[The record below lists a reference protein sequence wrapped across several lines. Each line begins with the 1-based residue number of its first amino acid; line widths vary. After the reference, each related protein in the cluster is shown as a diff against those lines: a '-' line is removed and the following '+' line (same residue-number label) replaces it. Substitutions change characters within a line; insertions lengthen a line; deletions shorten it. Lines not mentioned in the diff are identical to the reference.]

1 MEKET
6 RVKKICVEI
15 IGCPSVAEQA
25 VEIVERK
32 GLGHPDYIC
41 DAALESVSIALS
53 HEYMRLFG
61 EVLHYNI
68 DKGLLVAGQV
78 KNGFGGGRVIKPMEF
93 IIGDRATFRAGG
105 RRVPVADI
113 AESGVR
119 EWFKTNLPRV
129 NEGKN
134 LKVRV
139 ALQPGSTEL
148 SGIFDRKG
156 RGGKGR
162 LKGANDTSA
171 AVGYAPVTPTED
183 IVYKIERFINSPAFK
198 LEFPETGEDVK
209 VMGVRTGA
217 SLDITIACPL
227 LSKHVRSEKE
237 YFLKKAAVLKAVKV
251 FARGFP
257 FKDVLVNLNTL
268 DAKGRGVNGVYLSL
282 LGTSAEDADSGQVG
296 RGNRVNGVISLNRP
310 MGTEAAA
317 GKNPVSHVG
326 KIYTVLAHRM
336 AHELYERLDGGGQGS
351 GIKEVYVWLLSQIG
365 APIDRPKQVYVK
377 VVAGGV
383 RKSPSSADT
392 KMIIKNSAVIVDEFL
407 SGIGAFTGELARGE
421 YPVC

>member
-1 MEKET
+1 M
-6 RVKKICVEI
+6 KKICVEI
-15 IGCPSVAEQA
+15 ISCPSVAEQA
-25 VEIVERK
+25 VEMVERK

-61 EVLHYNI
+61 TVLHHNI

-93 IIGDRATFRAGG
+93 IIGDRATFRAGR
-105 RRVPVADI
+105 RRVPVAGI
-113 AESGVR
+113 AESSVR

-129 NEGKN
+129 DEGKN

-148 SGIFDRKG
+148 SGIFDRKVRG
-156 RGGKGR
+156 RKGR

-171 AVGYAPVTPTED
+171 AVGYAPMTPTED
-183 IVYKIERFINSPAFK
+183 VVYKTERFINSSAFK
-198 LEFPETGEDVK
+198 LRFPETGEDVK
-209 VMGVRTGA
+209 VMGIRTGA
-217 SLDITIACPL
+217 SLDITIACPF

-237 YFLKKAAVLKAVKV
+237 YFLKKAVVLKAMRG
-251 FARGFP
+251 FAGEFP
-257 FKDVLVNLNTL
+257 FKSMRVNFNTL
-268 DAKGRGVNGVYLSL
+268 DVKGRGVNGVYLSL

-336 AHELYERLDGGGQGS
+336 AHEIYERLNYSPRRDS

-365 APIDRPKQVYVK
+365 APIDMPKQVYVK
-377 VVAGGV
+377 VVEGGG
-383 RKSPSSADT
+383 RKSHFSAD
-392 KMIIKNSAVIVDEFL
+392 KKIITKNSTAIVDEFL
-407 SGIGAFTGELARGE
+407 SGIGAFTGELSRGE
-421 YPVC
+421 HPVC

>member
-1 MEKET
+1 M
-6 RVKKICVEI
+6 KKICVEI

-32 GLGHPDYIC
+32 GIGHPDYIC

-53 HEYMRLFG
+53 YEYMRLFG
-61 EVLHYNI
+61 AVLHHNI

-78 KNGFGGGRVIKPMEF
+78 KNGFGGGRVVKPMEF

-105 RRVPVADI
+105 RRVPVVDI

-119 EWFKTNLPRV
+119 EWFRANLPRV
-129 NEGKN
+129 DEEKN

-148 SGIFDRKG
+148 SGIFNRKG
-156 RGGKGR
+156 RVR
-162 LKGANDTSA
+162 AANDTSA
-171 AVGYAPVTPTED
+171 AVGYAPITPTED
-183 IVYKIERFINSPAFK
+183 VVYKIERFINSSAFK

-209 VMGVRTGA
+209 VMGIRTGED
-217 SLDITIACPL
+217 LDITVACPL

-237 YFLKKAAVLKAVKV
+237 YFHKKAGVLKAIRGFV
-251 FARGFP
+251 RGFP
-257 FKDVLVNLNTL
+257 FNSVKVNFNTL
-268 DAKGRGVNGVYLSL
+268 DAKGCGVNGVYLSL
-282 LGTSAEDADSGQVG
+282 LGTSAEDGDSGQVG

-336 AHELYERLDGGGQGS
+336 AHELYERLGGGEYPLRGTS
-351 GIKEVYVWLLSQIG
+351 GVKEVYVWLLSQIG

-377 VVAGGV
+377 VVEGAG
-383 RKSPSSADT
+383 AD
-392 KMIIKNSAVIVDEFL
+392 KKAIIKNSAAIVDEFL
-407 SGIGAFTGELARGE
+407 SGIGVFTGELARGE